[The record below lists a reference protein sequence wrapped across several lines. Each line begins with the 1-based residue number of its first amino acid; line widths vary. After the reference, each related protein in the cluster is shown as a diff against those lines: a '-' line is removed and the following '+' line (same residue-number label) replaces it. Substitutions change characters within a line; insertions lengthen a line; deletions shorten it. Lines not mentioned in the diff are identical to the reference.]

1 MRNLAVTLK
10 NAMAGLPEGAS
21 IHLPNVRWDTYT
33 SIVKE
38 LDGEGRV
45 RLAYDRGDLYLMTK
59 SRRHEIISRL
69 FFPLIEVLVEA
80 RGGDFLSIGEA
91 TLNSQLAE
99 RGIEADECFYFH
111 HIAEQNQEK
120 DYDLAIDPP
129 PDLAIEVDI
138 TSGSIPKFPIY
149 AAIGVPELWR
159 HDGKQVQF
167 YRLEDEDYYEIDASD
182 LFPFL
187 TPDVVLEFLE
197 EGEAEGTIAMVKK
210 FRKWV
215 RANKM

>member
-1 MRNLAVTLK
+1 MTSLAVTLK

-45 RLAYDRGDLYLMTK
+45 RVAYDRGDLYLMTK

-99 RGIEADECFYFH
+99 RGIEADECFYFN
-111 HIAEQNQEK
+111 HIAEQHQEK
-120 DYDLAIDPP
+120 DYDLAVDPP
-129 PDLAIEVDI
+129 PDLAIEVDF
-138 TSGSIPKFPIY
+138 SNSSVDKDGIY
-149 AAIGVPELWR
+149 AALRVPELWR
-159 HDGKQVQF
+159 YEEGEVTF
-167 YRLEDEDYYEIDASD
+167 YRLVDGAYEEIAQSAEFPNLSADVLPQFFEIGQTRGTLAMKRAFASW
-182 LFPFL
+182 LGL
-187 TPDVVLEFLE
+187 
-197 EGEAEGTIAMVKK
+197 
-210 FRKWV
+210 
-215 RANKM
+215 